1 MRVRR
6 RGGEKSRKLSNGTST
21 IMLNTTSALI
31 SAVMSTRTC
40 MCDLVFWWFSVLVL
54 VRKSSGV
61 QNSVSSHYQK

>member
-31 SAVMSTRTC
+31 SAVMSTR